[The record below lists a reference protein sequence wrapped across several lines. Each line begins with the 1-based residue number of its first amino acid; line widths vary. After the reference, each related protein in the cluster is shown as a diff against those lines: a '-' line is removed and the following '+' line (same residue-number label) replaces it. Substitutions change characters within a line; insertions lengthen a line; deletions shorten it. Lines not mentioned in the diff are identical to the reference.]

1 MTFDSG
7 ALQRLAE
14 LRNGGGLAKAG
25 ISTSAGLVFYDLEA
39 EAKLLYPVIAPIR
52 KRMPRIGKREPGQG
66 LAVHWNIITD
76 PNSGGISSE
85 LGEGQRGGVLT
96 PATAAKISTYHGIG
110 YENAVTWEAEYAGEG
125 YDDIRGI
132 AQRTSL
138 DALILA
144 EEPKLLWGNG
154 TTGILLGQPSAA
166 PTGTGSGTGGS
177 LATGTYYL
185 YAVPLTLQG
194 FGFTKKAGSV
204 ITTVSRPNADGTTLT
219 YNGGAGILSAA
230 SAAISV
236 TSATSIG
243 SIAAAVAPVKSAAG
257 YAWFVGSTAGAAN
270 AYFWGVST
278 ICVVTITSLPTT
290 GQTAAYTGFGTDYS
304 ENQYSFDGLITQ
316 ALSSNGYYNSLAGAT
331 LTPDGANGCVEV
343 DTALKYFWDTYKT
356 SPTRMYVGSQVIRD
370 LTRCVAN
377 VGTASSAGN
386 MGFRI
391 NLNNTV
397 DSVGGLTG
405 SSLIQDY
412 VNKYTWG
419 GAKPIPVELH
429 PNMPDG
435 YIFFDC
441 EINPYPTANIPI
453 ARAVRTRRDYF
464 MVAWPVV
471 TRQWQNGIY
480 ADECLQVYVPF
491 SMGLISDVASGIT

>member
-1 MTFDSG
+1 MNFDSA

-14 LRNGGGLAKAG
+14 LRTGGLNKAG
-25 ISTSAGLVFYDLEA
+25 ISTAAGLVFYDLEA

-52 KRMPRIGKREPGQG
+52 KRMPRIGKREAGQG
-66 LAVHWNIITD
+66 LAVHWNIITN
-76 PNSGGISSE
+76 PNSAGITSE

-138 DALILA
+138 DSLILA

-154 TTGILLGQPSAA
+154 PTGIALGQPLT
-166 PTGTGSGTGGS
+166 PTGTPSATGGS
-177 LATGTYYL
+177 LATGTYYI
-185 YAVPLTLQG
+185 YVVPLTLQG
-194 FGFTKKAGSV
+194 ATLTKNAGSV
-204 ITTVSRPNADGTTLT
+204 VTSVTRPNADGTALT
-219 YNGGAGILSAA
+219 FNGGAGILSPV
-230 SAAISV
+230 SAGISV
-236 TSATSIG
+236 TSSTSVG
-243 SIAAAVAPVKSAAG
+243 SIAALVTGVKGAAG
-257 YAWFVGSTAGAAN
+257 YAWFIGSSAGAAN
-270 AYFWGVST
+270 AYFWGVSN
-278 ICVVTITSLPTT
+278 ICAVTITSQPTT
-290 GQTAAYTGFGTDYS
+290 GQTAAYTGYATDWS
-304 ENQYSFDGLITQ
+304 QNQYSFDGLVPQ
-316 ALSSNGYYNSLAGAT
+316 ALVANGYYNSLAGAT

-343 DTALKYFWDTYKT
+343 DAVLKYFWDTYKT

-391 NLNNTV
+391 NLSNDV

-405 SSLIQDY
+405 SAVIQQY
-412 VNKYTWG
+412 VNKYAWG

-441 EINPYPTANIPI
+441 EVNPYPTANIPI

-480 ADECLQVYVPF
+480 ADECLQLYVPY
-491 SMGLISDVASGIT
+491 SLGLLSDVGSGLT